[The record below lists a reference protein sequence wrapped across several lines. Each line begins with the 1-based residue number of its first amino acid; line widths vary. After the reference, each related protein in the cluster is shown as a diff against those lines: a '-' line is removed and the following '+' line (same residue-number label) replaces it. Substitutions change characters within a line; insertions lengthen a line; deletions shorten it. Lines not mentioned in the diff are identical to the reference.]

1 MPTGWI
7 IAVFLIF
14 TSVGASW
21 GSWLSRFPSLRDTL
35 DYSLTEMSLVA
46 LSPSLGTIIGL
57 LAAGRVVDALGSRR
71 SLYVCLT
78 TMAALLP
85 LGMLLLVNHAVVL
98 GLIVIFVYGFAF
110 STADVAMNV
119 SGTVAER
126 QARKPR
132 MSLFH
137 AGFSIGS
144 VVALGL
150 GSLAQLLDI
159 GIVEHIT
166 AVSIF
171 IFAYVM
177 VALRFLP
184 TTATIASFDTP
195 DATPGPSATAPPSD
209 SNARYTPWKD
219 PRIVLLGVIALAGTL
234 AEGVASDWL
243 PLSFID
249 DHGLDNDGG
258 VLVLALFYLGAML
271 ARFTGDW
278 LVTRT
283 GRVRALQITLG
294 IGIVGVLMVIV
305 SPVVWIA
312 VVGSLLWGIGSGL
325 TLPLAMSAA
334 GDRAS
339 TSSHDVATV
348 AVVGYAAF
356 VTGPVVFGFVG
367 DLIGLRFS
375 FLILVAVLVVGWAL
389 SPKAKP
395 LPSGNPDSRTRRA
408 S

>member
-1 MPTGWI
+1 MSKGWI
-7 IAVFLIF
+7 LAVFLVF

-21 GSWLSRFPSLRDTL
+21 GSWLSRFPSLRDAL

-46 LSPSLGTIIGL
+46 LSPSLGTIVGL
-57 LAAGRVVDALGSRR
+57 LVAGRVVAALGSRR

-78 TMAALLP
+78 SMAVLLP
-85 LGMLLLVNHAVVL
+85 VGMVLLVNHAVVL
-98 GLIVIFVYGFAF
+98 GLILVFVYGFAF

-126 QARKPR
+126 QARRPR

-144 VVALGL
+144 VAALGL
-150 GSLAQLLDI
+150 GSLAQFLEI
-159 GIVEHIT
+159 GLVAHIT

-177 VALRFLP
+177 VALRFMPSEAAVKALE
-184 TTATIASFDTP
+184 TSESSSEGSTGTAVG
-195 DATPGPSATAPPSD
+195 GPKP
-209 SNARYTPWKD
+209 RYNPWKD
-219 PRIVLLGVIALAGTL
+219 PRVVLLGVIALAGTL

-243 PLSFID
+243 PLAFID

-278 LVTRT
+278 LVGRT

-294 IGIVGVLMVIV
+294 VGIVGVLMVIL
-305 SPVVWIA
+305 SPVVWVA
-312 VVGSLLWGIGSGL
+312 VVGALLWGIGSGL

-367 DLIGLRFS
+367 DLIGLRLS
-375 FLILVAVLVVGWAL
+375 FLILVAVLLVGWVL

-395 LPSGNPDSRTRRA
+395 LPSGPANPTPR
-408 S
+408 